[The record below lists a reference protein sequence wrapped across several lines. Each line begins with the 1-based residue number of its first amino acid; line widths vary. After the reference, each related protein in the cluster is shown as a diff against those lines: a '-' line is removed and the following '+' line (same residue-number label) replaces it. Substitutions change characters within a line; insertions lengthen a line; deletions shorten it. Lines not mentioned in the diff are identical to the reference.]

1 MLIACALTVG
11 MPFGTAAQAAPHATG
26 WAGSARLAQRPQA
39 DATSDAII
47 AAAQRVQAFVDRVAD
62 QGRPGSADFGTFA
75 QLIGQ
80 LSAAQQQLPPN
91 VARPLTCYD
100 EFMGAWSAAQQG
112 LAARAKA
119 QAQQA
124 LDCYTAPG
132 MAPPPTSSSPPVE
145 RPPSRGA
152 PRGQPPQ
159 PAQPA
164 PQPAAADDLDVSQCA
179 QLAQDDLDEDLDTE
193 FFSVRDV
200 PLPDPGACTAL
211 QGSLDPA
218 DPEDVPVFRLTLSP
232 PQACLRLGVHSDA
245 FTPEI
250 MAGSSHDDIQQITL
264 DGSGPGDTQ
273 TGLFRLQLSGIT
285 PEDPYRYLGVTWRET
300 QGTGDFTLY
309 LANCASGS

>member
-1 MLIACALTVG
+1 MIGLPLGA
-11 MPFGTAAQAAPHATG
+11 TAHAAPLATAWVG
-26 WAGSARLAQRPQA
+26 PTRLAQQRQA
-39 DATSDAII
+39 DATSDAIV
-47 AAAQRVQAFVDRVAD
+47 AAAQRVQAFLDRVAD
-62 QGRPGSADFGTFA
+62 QGRPSPADFATYT

-80 LSAAQQQLPPN
+80 LSAAQHQLPPN
-91 VARPLTCYD
+91 VALPLTCYD

-124 LDCYTAPG
+124 MDCYTSPG
-132 MAPPPTSSSPPVE
+132 MTPPPTSSSSPVE
-145 RPPSRGA
+145 RPPSKGA
-152 PRGQPPQ
+152 PQGQRPP

-164 PQPAAADDLDVSQCA
+164 QQPPLASTDDLDAAQCT

-193 FFSVRDV
+193 FFSVREV

-218 DPEDVPVFRLTLSP
+218 DPEDVPVFRLALSP
-232 PQACLRLGVHSDA
+232 PDACLRLGVHSDM
-245 FTPEI
+245 FTPEL
-250 MAGSSHDDIQQITL
+250 MEGSSHDDLQQTVL

-273 TGLFRLQLSGIT
+273 IGLFRLQISGIT
-285 PEDPYRYLGVTWRET
+285 PEAPYRYLGVTWRDT

-309 LANCASGS
+309 LTNCASSS